1 MAEENEK
8 PNLAFIKAV
17 LKERGMTT
25 RQLSKK
31 IYGDDTH
38 RDIVKE
44 VATKPD
50 IRASTLLKLCKA
62 LGVSMDSLYQ
72 YSDTDGM
79 KIPTINGIANV
90 SNSTNVKI
98 EIADLRAE
106 NKALKMLIEEKDK
119 RLEEQK
125 RYIDDLGKRL
135 DLVLQ
140 LGQKSD
146 TGK

>member
-1 MAEENEK
+1 MAAENEK

-25 RQLSKK
+25 RQLSKL
-31 IYGDDTH
+31 IYGEDTH

-50 IRASTLLKLCKA
+50 IRASTLLKLCRA
-62 LGVSMDSLYQ
+62 LGVSLDSLYQ
-72 YSDTDGM
+72 YSDTDGL
-79 KIPTINGIANV
+79 KVPTISGIANV

-98 EIADLRAE
+98 EMADLRAE

-125 RYIDDLGKRL
+125 RYIDELGKRL

-146 TGK
+146 AGK